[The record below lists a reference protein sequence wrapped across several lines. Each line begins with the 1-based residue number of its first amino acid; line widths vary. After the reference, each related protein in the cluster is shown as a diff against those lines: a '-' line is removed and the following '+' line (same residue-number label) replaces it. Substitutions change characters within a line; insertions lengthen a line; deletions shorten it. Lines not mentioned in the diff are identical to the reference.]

1 VQSYQ
6 IDDGPLSPSSSL
18 TSGHLATPA
27 STGNEGLV
35 PQLDAATAFG
45 LDQLDLNA
53 SQVSSQ
59 SLETFY
65 SSGIETATLFK
76 KYGHPYNER
85 KSVSD
90 CETDLHTYTYF
101 TCPYWTHECL
111 STSSM
116 KRILSSSGRS
126 F

>member
-1 VQSYQ
+1 MGIGDWLIASTGRRLEEVTRQLDRIKRVQSYQ

-18 TSGHLATPA
+18 ASGHLATPA

-65 SSGIETATLFK
+65 LSGIEIAALFK
-76 KYGHPYNER
+76 K
-85 KSVSD
+85 
-90 CETDLHTYTYF
+90 
-101 TCPYWTHECL
+101 
-111 STSSM
+111 
-116 KRILSSSGRS
+116 
-126 F
+126 

>member
-1 VQSYQ
+1 MDRIKRVQSYQ

-18 TSGHLATPA
+18 ASGHLATPA
-27 STGNEGLV
+27 STGNEGLI

-65 SSGIETATLFK
+65 LSGIEIAALFK
-76 KYGHPYNER
+76 KYGHPSNEW
-85 KSVSD
+85 KSISD
-90 CETDLHTYTYF
+90 CETDLHTYTYI
-101 TCPYWTHECL
+101 TYL
-111 STSSM
+111 Y
-116 KRILSSSGRS
+116 
-126 F
+126 